1 MCILRLR
8 LLNHRS
14 PHSFSEIDHW
24 EDPVTRVL
32 CVEKEELSEDSFFA
46 QVSTLVPLI
55 SGPCLLLQ
63 DSEINKTYSDFGFYI
78 NHQYAY
84 L

>member
-1 MCILRLR
+1 MNSP
-8 LLNHRS
+8 LLNLRS
-14 PHSFSEIDHW
+14 PHSFIKTDRW
-24 EDPVTRVL
+24 ENAVTGVL
-32 CVEKEELSEDSFFA
+32 CVEKEELREDSFFA

-55 SGPCLLLQ
+55 NVPCLLLQ
-63 DSEINKTYSDFGFYI
+63 GSEIDKTYSDFGFYI

>member
-14 PHSFSEIDHW
+14 PHSFIKIDRW

-32 CVEKEELSEDSFFA
+32 CVEKEELREDSFFA
-46 QVSTLVPLI
+46 QVYTLVPFI
-55 SGPCLLLQ
+55 SAVPLVARFRDQQNLL
-63 DSEINKTYSDFGFYI
+63 
-78 NHQYAY
+78 
-84 L
+84 

>member
-24 EDPVTRVL
+24 EDAVTRVL
-32 CVEKEELSEDSFFA
+32 CLEKEELRRDSFFA

-55 SGPCLLLQ
+55 SVPLVARFRDQQNLL
-63 DSEINKTYSDFGFYI
+63 
-78 NHQYAY
+78 
-84 L
+84 